1 MEKLEGSSLVEFLNR
16 RLHPVKVTVNL
27 LARELELATGESVT
41 LSKEDVVSI
50 ITALDIFI
58 EDYEKVTKI
67 PTVPTVP
74 TVPKERKFVDISK
87 KIPVAKEG

>member
-41 LSKEDVVSI
+41 LSKDDVVSI
-50 ITALDIFI
+50 ITALDVFI
-58 EDYEKVTKI
+58 EDYEKVTK
-67 PTVPTVP
+67 VPTVQ
-74 TVPKERKFVDISK
+74 KERKFVDISK
-87 KIPVAKEG
+87 KIPMVKEG

>member
-74 TVPKERKFVDISK
+74 KERKFVDISK

>member
-1 MEKLEGSSLVEFLNR
+1 MEKLEGSNLVEYLNR

-27 LARELELATGESVT
+27 LARELELATGDSVT

-58 EDYEKVTKI
+58 EDYEKVTK
-67 PTVPTVP
+67 VPTI
-74 TVPKERKFVDISK
+74 PKERKFLDISK
-87 KIPVAKEG
+87 KMPLAKEV